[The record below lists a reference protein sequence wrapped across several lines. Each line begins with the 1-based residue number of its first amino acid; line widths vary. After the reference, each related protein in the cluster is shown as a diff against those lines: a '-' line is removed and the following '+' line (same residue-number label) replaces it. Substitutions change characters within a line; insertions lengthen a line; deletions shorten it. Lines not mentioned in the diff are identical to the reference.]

1 MNHQLVDS
9 LVQVIEAL
17 SPEERKLLESRL
29 KPNAI
34 QQTAGICGGH
44 ARIQN
49 TRIPVW
55 ILVSF
60 RQQGANDAELLQNYP
75 SLRPEDLTAAWDY
88 YQQHTSEIDLVIVT
102 QDFVG
107 FRSSTQPTI

>member
-1 MNHQLVDS
+1 MNQQLVDS

-60 RQQGANDAELLQNYP
+60 QQQGANDTELLQNYP
-75 SLRPEDLTAAWDY
+75 SLTPEDLTAAWDY
-88 YQQHTSEIDLVIVT
+88 YKQYRSEIDLAIAT
-102 QDFVG
+102 QNEDD
-107 FRSSTQPTI
+107 

>member
-1 MNHQLVDS
+1 MNQQLVDS

-75 SLRPEDLTAAWDY
+75 SLRPEDLTAVWDY
-88 YQQHTSEIDLVIVT
+88 YKQYRSEIDLAIAT
-102 QDFVG
+102 QNEDD
-107 FRSSTQPTI
+107 

>member
-1 MNHQLVDS
+1 MNPRLVDS
-9 LVQVIEAL
+9 LIQVIQAL

-29 KPNAI
+29 KLNAI
-34 QQTAGICGGH
+34 QQTPGICGGH

-60 RQQGANDAELLQNYP
+60 RQQGANDTELLQNYP
-75 SLRPEDLTAAWDY
+75 SLTPEDLTAAWDY
-88 YQQHTSEIDLVIVT
+88 YKQYRSEIDLAIVV
-102 QDFVG
+102 QNEDD
-107 FRSSTQPTI
+107 

>member
-1 MNHQLVDS
+1 MNQQLVDS

-29 KPNAI
+29 KLNAV
-34 QQTAGICGGH
+34 QKTPGVCGGH

-75 SLRPEDLTAAWDY
+75 SLTPEDLTTAWDY
-88 YQQHTSEIDLVIVT
+88 YQQHTSEIDLAIVA
-102 QDFVG
+102 QNEDD
-107 FRSSTQPTI
+107 

>member
-1 MNHQLVDS
+1 MNQQLVDS

-29 KPNAI
+29 KLNAI
-34 QQTAGICGGH
+34 QQTPGICGGH
-44 ARIQN
+44 PRIRN

-55 ILVSF
+55 TLVSF

-75 SLRPEDLTAAWDY
+75 SLTPEDLIAAWNY
-88 YQQHTSEIDLVIVT
+88 YEQNRSEIDLAITT
-102 QDFVG
+102 QNEDD
-107 FRSSTQPTI
+107 

>member
-1 MNHQLVDS
+1 MNQQLVDS

-17 SPEERKLLESRL
+17 PPEERKLLESRL
-29 KPNAI
+29 KLNAI
-34 QQTAGICGGH
+34 QQTPGICGGH

-60 RQQGANDAELLQNYP
+60 QQQGANDTELLQNYP
-75 SLRPEDLTAAWDY
+75 SLTPEDLTAAWDY
-88 YQQHTSEIDLVIVT
+88 YKQYRSEIDLAIVA
-102 QDFVG
+102 QNEDD
-107 FRSSTQPTI
+107 